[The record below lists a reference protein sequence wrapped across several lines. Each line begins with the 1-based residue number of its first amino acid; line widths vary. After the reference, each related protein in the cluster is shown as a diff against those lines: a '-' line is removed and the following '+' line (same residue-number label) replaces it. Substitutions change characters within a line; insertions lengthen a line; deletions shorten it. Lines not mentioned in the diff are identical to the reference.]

1 MNTVNSK
8 NFNQTMGG
16 YVDYALDFAN
26 KVLQRDYGYRQE
38 QIEEIEKV
46 IRQGLNWAKNDMTM
60 ADARVYQRKY

>member
-1 MNTVNSK
+1 MNTVNPD

-16 YVDYALDFAN
+16 YVDYALDFAT
-26 KVLQRDYGYRQE
+26 KALQRDYGYRKE

-60 ADARVYQRKY
+60 ADARVYQKKF